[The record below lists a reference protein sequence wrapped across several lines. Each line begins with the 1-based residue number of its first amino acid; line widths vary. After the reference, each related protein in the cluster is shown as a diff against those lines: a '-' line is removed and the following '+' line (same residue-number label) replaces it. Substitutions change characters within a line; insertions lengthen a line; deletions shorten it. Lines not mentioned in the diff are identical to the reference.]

1 MGQSPSSDFYNTES
15 NGLPFFQ
22 GKAEFAEVHPVVQK
36 WCSSPNKIADKD
48 DILLSVR
55 APVGPTNIAN
65 VKCCIGR
72 GLAAIR
78 YKLPECHK
86 FLFYYLR
93 CIEKSLAGQGTGS
106 TFSAISG
113 SVIKNQPFPLPPLPE
128 QRRIVAKIEELFS
141 DLDAGIESL
150 RKVKKQLKTYR
161 QSVLKWAFEG
171 KLTAEWRKTSE
182 PQIDADYSDDADKTK
197 KNPKH
202 SSAQSATSARISGS
216 DSSLESA
223 VELIKRIK
231 AEREKKYNE
240 ECEKAKKEE
249 GKRPFRPE
257 YYSEFTREEHDRL
270 KRLPAKWRWEKAGN
284 LFDSIVPNRDKP
296 KTFTGDIPWITIPNL
311 PENGCTINYST
322 VDLGLTNSEAAQYN
336 ARIIPQNAVI
346 MTCIGRFG
354 IAAVVDKPVVIN
366 QQLHAFVVE
375 DDFVPKYLAYA
386 LKDQRQYFEKVA
398 TSTTIAYVNKTN
410 CNSVPIP
417 VCPQCEQSLI
427 VSEIESRLSVA
438 DNLEKT
444 IDASLAQAAAL
455 RQSILKRAFEGKLV
469 PQDPKDEPAEKLLE
483 RIKNVRTADS
493 RRLKDDADFK
503 IKNKEESE

>member
-1 MGQSPSSDFYNTES
+1 MKNATGEMKKVPRGWAEATLENSCEIIMGQSPSSDFYNTES

-128 QRRIVAKIEELFS
+128 QHRIVAKIEELFS
-141 DLDAGIESL
+141 DLDAGIASL
-150 RKVKKQLKTYR
+150 RKAKEQLKTYR

-171 KLTAEWRKTSE
+171 KLTEEWRKKNKPE
-182 PQIDADYSDDADKTK
+182 PAC
-197 KNPKH
+197 
-202 SSAQSATSARISGS
+202 
-216 DSSLESA
+216 
-223 VELIKRIK
+223 ELLKRIK
-231 AEREKKYNE
+231 AEREKKYKE
-240 ECEKAKKEE
+240 ESDKAKKEGTRAPRKMEELPPISEEELDKLSRQPDGWAWIYLKNVTEGPEYGSSAKSKKE
-249 GKRPFRPE
+249 GKIPVLRMGNIQNCFFDWSDLVFSNNPE
-257 YYSEFTREEHDRL
+257 EIRKYWL
-270 KRLPAKWRWEKAGN
+270 KPGDVLFNRTNSPELVGKTALYKGERDAIFAGYLIRVN
-284 LFDSIVPNRDKP
+284 QVKQIVPGYLNYFLNSGFAHEYGNKV
-296 KTFTGDIPWITIPNL
+296 KTDGVNQSNI
-311 PENGCTINYST
+311 NGEK
-322 VDLGLTNSEAAQYN
+322 LGKYRFPLCSE
-336 ARIIPQNAVI
+336 
-346 MTCIGRFG
+346 T
-354 IAAVVDKPVVIN
+354 
-366 QQLHAFVVE
+366 
-375 DDFVPKYLAYA
+375 
-386 LKDQRQYFEKVA
+386 
-398 TSTTIAYVNKTN
+398 
-410 CNSVPIP
+410 
-417 VCPQCEQSLI
+417 EQEEILL
-427 VSEIESRLSVA
+427 EIESRLSVA

>member
-128 QRRIVAKIEELFS
+128 QHRIVAKIEELFS
-141 DLDAGIESL
+141 DLDAGIASL
-150 RKVKKQLKTYR
+150 RKAKEQLKTYR

-171 KLTAEWRKTSE
+171 KLTEEWRKKNKPE
-182 PQIDADYSDDADKTK
+182 PAC
-197 KNPKH
+197 
-202 SSAQSATSARISGS
+202 
-216 DSSLESA
+216 
-223 VELIKRIK
+223 ELLKRIK
-231 AEREKKYNE
+231 AEREKKYKE
-240 ECEKAKKEE
+240 ESDKAKKEGTRAPRKMEELPPISEEELDKLSRQPDGWAWIYLKNVTEGPEYGSSAKSKKE
-249 GKRPFRPE
+249 GKIPVLRMGNIQNCFFDWSDLVFSNNPE
-257 YYSEFTREEHDRL
+257 EIRKYWL
-270 KRLPAKWRWEKAGN
+270 KPGDVLFNRTNSPELVGKTALYKGERDAIFAGYLIRVN
-284 LFDSIVPNRDKP
+284 QVKQIVPGYLNYFLNSGFAHEYGNKV
-296 KTFTGDIPWITIPNL
+296 KTDGVNQSNI
-311 PENGCTINYST
+311 NGEK
-322 VDLGLTNSEAAQYN
+322 LGKYRFPLCSE
-336 ARIIPQNAVI
+336 
-346 MTCIGRFG
+346 T
-354 IAAVVDKPVVIN
+354 
-366 QQLHAFVVE
+366 
-375 DDFVPKYLAYA
+375 
-386 LKDQRQYFEKVA
+386 
-398 TSTTIAYVNKTN
+398 
-410 CNSVPIP
+410 
-417 VCPQCEQSLI
+417 EQEEILL
-427 VSEIESRLSVA
+427 EIESRLSVA

>member
-128 QRRIVAKIEELFS
+128 QHRIVAKIEELFS
-141 DLDAGIESL
+141 DLDAGIASL
-150 RKVKKQLKTYR
+150 RKAKEQLKTYR

-171 KLTAEWRKTSE
+171 KLTEEWRKKNKPE
-182 PQIDADYSDDADKTK
+182 PAC
-197 KNPKH
+197 
-202 SSAQSATSARISGS
+202 
-216 DSSLESA
+216 
-223 VELIKRIK
+223 ELLKRIK
-231 AEREKKYNE
+231 AEREKKYKE
-240 ECEKAKKEE
+240 ESDKAKKEGTRAPRKMEELPPISVEELDKLSRQPDGWAWIYLKNVTEGPEYGSSAKSKKE
-249 GKRPFRPE
+249 GKSPVLRMGNIQNCFFDWSDLVFSNNPE
-257 YYSEFTREEHDRL
+257 EIRKYWL
-270 KRLPAKWRWEKAGN
+270 KPGDVLFNRTNSPELVGKTALYKGERDAIFAGYLIRVN
-284 LFDSIVPNRDKP
+284 QVKQIVPGYLNYFLNSGFAHEYGNKV
-296 KTFTGDIPWITIPNL
+296 KTDGVNQSNI
-311 PENGCTINYST
+311 NGEK
-322 VDLGLTNSEAAQYN
+322 LGKYRFPLCSE
-336 ARIIPQNAVI
+336 
-346 MTCIGRFG
+346 T
-354 IAAVVDKPVVIN
+354 
-366 QQLHAFVVE
+366 
-375 DDFVPKYLAYA
+375 
-386 LKDQRQYFEKVA
+386 
-398 TSTTIAYVNKTN
+398 
-410 CNSVPIP
+410 
-417 VCPQCEQSLI
+417 EQEEILL
-427 VSEIESRLSVA
+427 EIESRLSVA

-483 RIKNVRTADS
+483 
-493 RRLKDDADFK
+493 K
-503 IKNKEESE
+503 IKAERELANGAERTKRKRA